1 MDIINGQLYADMIRC
16 GADNL
21 CANRTIVN
29 DLNVFPIP
37 DGDTG
42 DNMYLTISSG
52 SQALPDENDHLDD
65 VSSAAAYGM
74 LLGARGNSGVILSR
88 IFSGLA
94 KSLTGHSEVSVGR
107 FGEALACGVKEAYGA
122 VPVPVEGTIL
132 TVCREAV
139 DYANAN
145 VRPDSTVES
154 YFDDLTAELKRS
166 LDKTPELLDVLKQ
179 AGVVD
184 SGGAGFVYIAEGM
197 RRALRTDRK
206 EMMTDPDGRPGPV
219 GQGGARTPDFS
230 KFGPESV
237 LTYGYCTEFL
247 LRLQHVKTDIDSF
260 DLNALIRYLNGIGD
274 SLVCFRE
281 GSIVK
286 VHVHTRIP
294 GDVLNHC
301 QQFGEFL
308 TVKIENM
315 TIQHEE
321 TTIRNNY
328 PSEKTDFVPSA
339 TVPKQ
344 PRKRFGFVAVA
355 SGDGLQEL
363 FLSLGSD
370 YVVEGGQSM
379 NPSTEDFLAAFEAV
393 NADVLF
399 VFPNNGNVVLT
410 ARQAASLCDTKD
422 VRVIPTKDI
431 GQGYCALSM
440 VDDSSGDAGIIESDL
455 LDVIGNVVTA
465 CVSVASRDAE
475 QNGVSVRKGQY
486 IGFAGDTI
494 YCAADTPEEAAL
506 VLAEACGMENYDVL
520 LLLKGCDVPEEKA
533 RELEAGFTARHKRT
547 ETILQNGGQPVYNYI
562 LILQ

>member
-1 MDIINGQLYADMIRC
+1 MEIINGQLYADMIRC

-21 CANRTIVN
+21 CTYRTVVN

-52 SQALPDENDHLDD
+52 YHALPEGKDSLGD

-88 IFSGLA
+88 IFSGMA
-94 KSLTGHSEVSVGR
+94 KSLTGHREVSIGQ
-107 FGEALACGVKEAYGA
+107 FGEALACGVQEAYGA

-139 DYANAN
+139 RFANDN
-145 VRPDSTVES
+145 IRSDSTVES

-184 SGGAGFVYIAEGM
+184 SGGAGLVYIAEGM
-197 RRALRTDRK
+197 RSALN
-206 EMMTDPDGRPGPV
+206 PDASARPAFEEGRPVSAASSGPS
-219 GQGGARTPDFS
+219 APDFS
-230 KFGPESV
+230 KFGPDSV
-237 LTYGYCTEFL
+237 LTFGYCTEFL
-247 LRLQHVKTDIDSF
+247 LRLQNAKTDLETF
-260 DLNALIRYLNGIGD
+260 DLDALIRYLNGIGD

-301 QQFGEFL
+301 QQYGEFL
-308 TVKIENM
+308 SVKIENM

-321 TTIRNNY
+321 TTIQNNY
-328 PSEKTDFVPSA
+328 SA
-339 TVPKQ
+339 PAPASSPAK
-344 PRKRFGFVAVA
+344 PHKRFGFVAVA
-355 SGDGLQEL
+355 SGEGLQEL
-363 FLSLGSD
+363 FRSLGAD
-370 YVVEGGQSM
+370 AVIEGGQSM
-379 NPSTEDFLAAFEAV
+379 NPSAEDFLAAFSSV
-393 NADVLF
+393 NADAVF
-399 VFPNNGNVVLT
+399 VFPNNGNVILT
-410 ARQAASLCDTKD
+410 AKQAASLCEDKD
-422 VRVIPTKDI
+422 VYVIPTKDI

-440 VDDSSGDAGIIESDL
+440 VDGSSDDPAAIEEDL
-455 LDVIGNVVTA
+455 CGVIHDVVTA
-465 CVSVASRDAE
+465 CVSVASRDTA
-475 QNGVSVRKGQY
+475 QNGLEVRKGQF
-486 IGFAGDTI
+486 IGFVGDTI
-494 YCAADTPEEAAL
+494 HCAADTPEQAAL
-506 VLAEACGMENYDVL
+506 DLAEACGIGDYDVL
-520 LLLKGCDVPEEKA
+520 LLLKGCDVS
-533 RELEAGFTARHKRT
+533 EADAEALSNRFTAAYKRT
-547 ETILQNGGQPVYNYI
+547 ETILQNGGQPIYHYI